1 MKRIICF
8 ALTLFFVF
16 LGYAQAIK
24 LAGTTWN
31 EDVFI
36 KSWTFNQNGT
46 ITMKQ
51 SGDLSRR
58 LGGVY
63 CTVEIAQTRIG
74 TKWKLNGNKLECED
88 IPLQIS
94 LNVKLKNAFSFSAA
108 QKQRI
113 NAAIPALKQQVINDE
128 RQKWQSKVGNKYFYA
143 IKSYSPKEFW
153 LQYGG
158 YSYNERWLH
167 RDVENMTATQKAAY
181 NKLVAEFEA
190 EKAKREAEEAKRKAE
205 EKAKREAEEAK
216 RKVEEKAKREAEEM
230 AIKKSLVDGYVNLGL
245 PSGTLWA
252 ACNIGAAKPEDFG
265 DYFAWGETKGYK
277 SVKTTFN
284 WNTYKWCKGSE
295 KTMTKYCCN
304 GGYGY
309 EDFIDKLT
317 ELEPEDDAAKVN
329 LGSIWRIPS
338 KEQFEE
344 LFNNSYT
351 TTEWTTL
358 NGVKGHKITSKTNGN
373 IIFLPAAGYRDDSSF
388 YDAGSG
394 GYYWSRTL
402 CTSDPYYARYLY
414 FNSGGIST
422 NNGSRYYGRSVR
434 PVRNTNE

>member
-143 IKSYSPKEFW
+143 IRNYTPKEFW

-190 EKAKREAEEAKRKAE
+190 EKTK
-205 EKAKREAEEAK
+205 EKAKQET
-216 RKVEEKAKREAEEM
+216 EEKAKREAEEM
-230 AIKKSLVDGYVNLGL
+230 AIKKSIVDGYVNLGL

-252 ACNIGAAKPEDFG
+252 ACNVGATSPEDIG
-265 DYFAWGETKGYK
+265 DYFAWGETKGY
-277 SVKTTFN
+277 
-284 WNTYKWCKGSE
+284 
-295 KTMTKYCCN
+295 N
-304 GGYGY
+304 GGKTNFSDSNY
-309 EDFIDKLT
+309 FDKSHKYSYIMLKGLH
-317 ELEPEDDAAKVN
+317 ELELADDAAYVN
-329 LGSIWRIPS
+329 LGPAWRIPS
-338 KEQFEE
+338 KTQFDE
-344 LFNNSYT
+344 LLNPIYT
-351 TTEWTTL
+351 TTKRTTL
-358 NGVKGHKITSKTNGN
+358 NGVKGLKISSRMAGYEGN
-373 IIFLPAAGYRDDSSF
+373 SIFLPAAGARV
-388 YDAGSG
+388 GSELQEDNEFG
-394 GYYWSRTL
+394 LYWSRTL
-402 CTSDPYYARYLY
+402 KDDSFAWRLCFHFYSNIMSMEGHRRIDGL
-414 FNSGGIST
+414 
-422 NNGSRYYGRSVR
+422 SVR
-434 PVRNTNE
+434 PVRLSE